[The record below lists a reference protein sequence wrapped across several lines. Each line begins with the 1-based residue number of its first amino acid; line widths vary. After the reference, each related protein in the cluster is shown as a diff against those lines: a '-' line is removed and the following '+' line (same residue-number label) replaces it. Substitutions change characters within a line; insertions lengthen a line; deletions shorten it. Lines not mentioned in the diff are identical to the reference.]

1 MFPRHHRTEK
11 TTTPWWNDGR
21 YPVNVSL
28 NPLGATVTIR
38 HRTPMCRAFTVI
50 YLSAPEGSALG
61 VKHSAAPAA
70 FQRDR

>member
-38 HRTPMCRAFTVI
+38 HRTPMCRAFYRRFLPSSISRRPKEV
-50 YLSAPEGSALG
+50 PLG
-61 VKHSAAPAA
+61 
-70 FQRDR
+70 